1 MFGQTGGAY
10 LGYYSYMI
18 YVLPGLILALY
29 AQSKIT
35 KNYAKYSRIRNSRS
49 LTGAEVARII
59 LDRNGLNDVSI
70 KKINGT
76 LTDHYDPR
84 DKSLSLSENVYEGAS
99 IASAAVA
106 AHEVGHAIQDKE
118 SYRPLALRQT
128 LAPAA
133 QIGSNFAINLVIIGM
148 FLSEV
153 LINLG
158 VALFV
163 VAVLFTIITLPVEID
178 ASKRA
183 KLQLADNIMTDQE
196 LVGAENVLSAA
207 AMTYLASMITAIGN
221 LLRILAISN
230 SRNRR
235 D

>member
-35 KNYAKYSRIRNSRS
+35 RNYAKYSRIRNSRS

-59 LDRNGLNDVSI
+59 LDRNGLSDVTI
-70 KKINGT
+70 RRINGT

-84 DKSLSLSENVYEGAS
+84 DKSLSLSQNVYDGES

-118 SYRPLALRQT
+118 SYRPLVLRQT

-133 QIGSNFAINLVIIGM
+133 QIGSNFAITLVILGM
-148 FLSEV
+148 FVSEI
-153 LINLG
+153 LINVG
-158 VALFV
+158 IAMFI
-163 VAVLFTIITLPVEID
+163 VAVLFTIITLPVEVD
-178 ASKRA
+178 ASRRA
-183 KLQLADNIMTDQE
+183 KLQLADNIMTEQE
-196 LVGAENVLSAA
+196 LDGARDVLSAA
-207 AMTYLASMITAIGN
+207 ALTYLASMITAIGN
-221 LLRILAISN
+221 LLRILSIARS
-230 SRNRR
+230 RR